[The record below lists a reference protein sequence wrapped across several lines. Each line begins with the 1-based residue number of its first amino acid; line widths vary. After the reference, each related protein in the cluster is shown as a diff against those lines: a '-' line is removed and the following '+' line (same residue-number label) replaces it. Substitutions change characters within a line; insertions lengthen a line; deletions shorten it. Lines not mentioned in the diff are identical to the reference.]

1 MENWP
6 SAGHLSFENVTVKY
20 RPETDLVLKGL
31 TFEVE
36 PGMKI
41 GLIGRSGAG
50 KSTLASVLARL
61 VEVSTGVIKI
71 DGVDTST
78 VPLQVLRQ

>member
-1 MENWP
+1 
-6 SAGHLSFENVTVKY
+6 
-20 RPETDLVLKGL
+20 
-31 TFEVE
+31 
-36 PGMKI
+36 MKI